1 MLAVRDGESPQAQES
16 STRSVRPQPNSKF
29 EASLGYMSPF
39 LRKNNPMGAIAHTLI
54 PAPGSLRRVDLRE
67 ILAWS
72 K

>member
-16 STRSVRPQPNSKF
+16 RIRSVRPQLNSKF

-39 LRKNNPMGAIAHTLI
+39 LRKNNPVGAIAHTLV
-54 PAPGSLRRVDLRE
+54 PASGSLRWVDLHE

>member
-1 MLAVRDGESPQAQES
+1 MLAVRDGESLQAQES
-16 STRSVRPQPNSKF
+16 RTRGVRPQLNSKF

-39 LRKNNPMGAIAHTLI
+39 LRKNNPIGAIAHTLI
-54 PAPGSLRRVDLRE
+54 PAPGSLRWADLSE